1 MAMDR
6 LDRPGTNNADLLF
19 RIRLYHSENTPT
31 VTTWNNVSVN
41 SVSQYALGG
50 TNITNISNQNHLV
63 NSSYTQG
70 KETVQFQSL
79 DNVFSNLLQIT
90 SNIDNQSDV
99 LLITAQAFSSN
110 PDVCCAMNWS
120 EAF

>member
-1 MAMDR
+1 
-6 LDRPGTNNADLLF
+6 
-19 RIRLYHSENTPT
+19 
-31 VTTWNNVSVN
+31 
-41 SVSQYALGG
+41 
-50 TNITNISNQNHLV
+50 LV

-99 LLITAQAFSSN
+99 LLITAQAFSSSSTA
-110 PDVCCAMNWS
+110 VCCAMNWS